1 MLLAII
7 IWNPLPLGKSPQLLL
22 QQSVLI
28 FCGCTAVTSLTSAPW
43 AEETMRVGSYLC
55 FLLLEMSIG
64 IYFPAVGCLRSQ
76 LIPEEKRATVTNW
89 FRVPMN
95 AITCLTLLAVNSP
108 TIGYDKRAIFATCTA
123 LLITCTVISNRFI
136 NVLKKHQPI
145 KKDNWSIRVEKY
157 LKYNCVR
164 IRSLNFRLSLPTSLK
179 KWLTYKSWIYIIQCI
194 QLILEVLLMCVQK
207 LTHRL
212 LRKGKTSLYFWKGF
226 LSGII

>member
-157 LKYNCVR
+157 LKYNCDVAG
-164 IRSLNFRLSLPTSLK
+164 LGEF
-179 KWLTYKSWIYIIQCI
+179 
-194 QLILEVLLMCVQK
+194 
-207 LTHRL
+207 
-212 LRKGKTSLYFWKGF
+212 
-226 LSGII
+226 